1 VGSIDAN
8 DNSVSVRVML
18 EGQAG
23 GVFLKIHV
31 DRIVGPPFQKDDRQT
46 SECFL
51 SRGHSVYT
59 HYAEE

>member
-1 VGSIDAN
+1 
-8 DNSVSVRVML
+8 ML